1 MNKCRFMG
9 SSPDTM
15 NEELLDGAPN
25 LLTLCWL
32 KSDHPCFKYRGNS
45 KWFRMFPKEPL
56 VVSSWDLLRN
66 MSSVYFVH
74 ISPFIMFYF
83 LTEFHTN
90 FHLVMYFSVHH
101 YVGHKYYSQTG
112 WSLSNC
118 RLFKGKECREVPITV
133 CAWVYTK
140 RLGDEWLK
148 WLCSFIPFL
157 HFLLLLLFYWSFL
170 LATFLFNKSVL
181 NNLCFKKKRVKVV
194 FHEMQSQFINEPRL
208 VKSRFS
214 NLR

>member
-1 MNKCRFMG
+1 MNKCRFTG

-32 KSDHPCFKYRGNS
+32 KSDHHCFKYRGNS

-83 LTEFHTN
+83 LTEFHTD

-101 YVGHKYYSQTG
+101 HVGHKYYSQTG

-118 RLFKGKECREVPITV
+118 RLFKGKECREVPITPITV
-133 CAWVYTK
+133 CAWVYTR

-148 WLCSFIPFL
+148 EVMFIHSFSCTSPFFCFSTGASFYPRFSLTSQFSTTYALKKKSECSFSWNAIPI
-157 HFLLLLLFYWSFL
+157 Y
-170 LATFLFNKSVL
+170 
-181 NNLCFKKKRVKVV
+181 
-194 FHEMQSQFINEPRL
+194 
-208 VKSRFS
+208 
-214 NLR
+214 